1 VVDEELQQTIS
12 QLSNSVAACLGAIG
26 GIAGST
32 KGTFLILLVPLIF
45 LYFKFQQ
52 FFRAGN
58 TTVARLESV
67 SRSPIYADFSQALIG
82 ANSIRAYMQQTRFVT
97 SLNKALNHNSIANI
111 TQQLSSQWLAIR
123 LDFLGKLLVC
133 VPFLFV
139 LFSPPSAAF
148 YSLFS
153 SFSLRRQYHYLLHR
167 VTCCGHL

>member
-1 VVDEELQQTIS
+1 LNRFSSDLNVVDEELQQTIS

-123 LDFLGKLLVC
+123 LDFLG
-133 VPFLFV
+133 
-139 LFSPPSAAF
+139 
-148 YSLFS
+148 
-153 SFSLRRQYHYLLHR
+153 
-167 VTCCGHL
+167 